1 MLMMMMMMNNMM
13 LMMGSCNF
21 LGGIFTNAC
30 IGGSL

>member
-1 MLMMMMMMNNMM
+1 MLMMMNNMM
-13 LMMGSCNF
+13 MMMGSCNF

>member
-1 MLMMMMMMNNMM
+1 MLMMMNNMM
-13 LMMGSCNF
+13 MMMMGSCNF